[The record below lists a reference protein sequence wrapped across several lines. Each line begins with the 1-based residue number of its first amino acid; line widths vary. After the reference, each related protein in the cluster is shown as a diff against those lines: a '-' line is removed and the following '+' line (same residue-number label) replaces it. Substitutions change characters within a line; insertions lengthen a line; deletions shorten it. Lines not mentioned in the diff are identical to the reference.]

1 MNLDAF
7 SISALADEFRVEIM
21 GGRVQQITQIT
32 PLTFGLEIYAQ
43 QKRQYLLI
51 SAEPSAPRVHL
62 QPQKPRRGD
71 TPPAPIF
78 QLLRKYLRGSLL
90 LTIEQPPFE
99 RVLLFHFSGKQGDST
114 LVVEL
119 MGTRSNLI
127 FLDETGRILAIVR
140 PAPTKSERSRP
151 LLPNHPY
158 TLPHGQQKITP
169 DALSSERLSAI
180 LQTAPPDVPLHKTLV
195 RHLAGMSPLIA
206 REIVFRATDDTATTV
221 AAIVDPTA
229 LLETIRLVYRHVTD
243 HAWQPHAVFSQANA
257 VELFAPIALT
267 HHPRAEPVE
276 SMSAAVAAHFNRAD
290 APAADGYFAAR
301 LPVRQ
306 RIQAQLE
313 KLSRRQKRLAEDAA
327 RLENPDIF
335 KEMGNAI
342 LANSWQIAPRQKIL
356 SVAWTDGEPLEIT
369 LDPALSPAENA
380 QRYFSRYQKAKRAAE
395 IIPEQQTVVARQIDY
410 LRQLLFDLETAES
423 RPEID
428 AVAASLSAV
437 TGDTTRQR
445 TKKSKKAVSSG
456 QPRRYVSPDGFSV
469 WVGKNAIQ
477 NHRLTFE
484 RAAPNDIW
492 LHARG
497 VPGAHV
503 VISTAEGEP
512 PKRTIEWAAG
522 VAAYFSKNRGEP
534 QVDVIVTR
542 KKYVRAIKGAPP
554 GLVSVRQEKTVRVS
568 PVQPETVER

>member
-7 SISALADEFRVEIM
+7 SISALADEFRMEIM
-21 GGRVQQITQIT
+21 GGRVQQIVQVSPRI
-32 PLTFGLEIYAQ
+32 FGLEIYA
-43 QKRQYLLI
+43 RRRRRYLLI

-62 QPQKPRRGD
+62 QPQKARRGD
-71 TPPAPIF
+71 APPSPMF

-99 RVLLFHFSGKQGDST
+99 RVLLFHFSGSLGDST

-127 FLDETGRILAIVR
+127 FLDETDRILAIVR
-140 PAPTKSERSRP
+140 PAPTKSQQSRP

-158 TLPHGQQKITP
+158 TLPPAPPKLTP
-169 DALSSERLSAI
+169 DALSPERLSAI
-180 LQTAPPDVPLHKTLV
+180 LRAAPADAPLHKTLV

-206 REIVFRATDDTATTV
+206 REIVFRATGSTDTP
-221 AAIVDPTA
+221 AAAADPIA
-229 LLETIRLVYRHVTD
+229 LLETVRLVYRHITD
-243 HAWQPHAVFSQANA
+243 HAWLPHAVFSQAHT

-276 SMSAAVAAHFNRAD
+276 SMSAAIAAHFNRA
-290 APAADGYFAAR
+290 ASPTADGYFAAR

-306 RIQAQLE
+306 RIERLQERLRRRLQKLSADAE
-313 KLSRRQKRLAEDAA
+313 KLDDPE
-327 RLENPDIF
+327 IF
-335 KEMGNAI
+335 KQKGNAI
-342 LANSWQIAPRQKIL
+342 LANSWQISPRQSSL
-356 SVAWTDGEPLEIT
+356 AVVWTDGETLEIA

-395 IIPEQQTVVARQIDY
+395 IIPEQRAIVTREMEY
-410 LRQLLFDLETAES
+410 LQQLLFDLENAES

-428 AVAASLSAV
+428 AVAAALAALG
-437 TGDTTRQR
+437 GDNVRKS
-445 TKKSKKAVSSG
+445 TKKRQKQPSAG
-456 QPRRYVSPDGFSV
+456 QPRRYFSPDGFSV
-469 WVGKNAIQ
+469 WVGKNAVQ

-512 PKRTIEWAAG
+512 PESTIEWAAG

-534 QVDVIVTR
+534 QVDVTVTR

-554 GLVSVRQEKTVRVS
+554 GLVSVRREKTVRVS
-568 PVQPETVER
+568 PMMPEG